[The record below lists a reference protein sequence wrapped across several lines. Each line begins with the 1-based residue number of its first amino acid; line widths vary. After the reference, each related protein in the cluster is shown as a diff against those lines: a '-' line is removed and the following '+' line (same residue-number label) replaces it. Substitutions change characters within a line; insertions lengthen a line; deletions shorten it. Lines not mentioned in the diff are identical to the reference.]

1 MSQSRFLQD
10 ESQDELKRLERNSLS
25 LSIAGTAVALM
36 AGIAALVFK
45 FTNPWTILPIGFAGV
60 ITILLIRSGRFIAGN
75 WLIIGVS
82 ALATTI

>member
-25 LSIAGTAVALM
+25 LSIAGTAIALM

-45 FTNPWTILPIGFAGV
+45 FTNLNPFSCRYWVVNNIDTFQ
-60 ITILLIRSGRFIAGN
+60 
-75 WLIIGVS
+75 
-82 ALATTI
+82 